1 MQLQLCH
8 LSRLVMQHSRTT
20 GIRFERHHTGAACT
34 QGTANPKMTPSGCIV
49 TKMQM
54 FMISLPNSSR
64 CEMVNHYHYHT
75 YHFRLQFD
83 QYLQDVVN
91 KHQQMSFQPVEMP
104 QEHSFQNDEQRLC
117 GVNLRFDPAELPV
130 RSLLLEDRHVRVQ
143 TRPFFVNLTML
154 DLQVA

>member
-1 MQLQLCH
+1 
-8 LSRLVMQHSRTT
+8 
-20 GIRFERHHTGAACT
+20 
-34 QGTANPKMTPSGCIV
+34 
-49 TKMQM
+49 
-54 FMISLPNSSR
+54 
-64 CEMVNHYHYHT
+64 MVNRYHYHT

-104 QEHSFQNDEQRLC
+104 QAHSCQLC

-130 RSLLLEDRHVRVQ
+130 RSLLSEDRRVRVQ
-143 TRPFFVNLTML
+143 ARSFFVNLTML